1 MSKRVVITTDYLHE
15 ADSVAALLREHSLE
29 PVYRL
34 SNGPRNHEEKLALLA
49 DAAGAII
56 ASEPITEEMI
66 AAAPELK
73 IIARSGVGY
82 DSVDLDAASA
92 HGVAVTN
99 TPGVNHHAVAEL
111 ALGLMLSVAR
121 QLHSVIPAV
130 KNGGWP
136 RAAGTEL
143 HGKTLGVIGYG
154 PSGKALAQLGAA
166 LGMNV
171 LVTTSHPDETAN
183 VRFAPLEET
192 LAASDYV
199 SLHAKAT
206 GTALITAAELSQMKN
221 TAVLINTARGSL
233 INEEALAHAV
243 KEGIIAGAGLDVLA
257 AEPMGAEHPFAT
269 EDRILVFSH
278 LGGQTVE
285 ARERAGI
292 EAAYSVIEAL
302 TGKRP
307 RNQVN

>member
-49 DAAGAII
+49 D
-56 ASEPITEEMI
+56 
-66 AAAPELK
+66 
-73 IIARSGVGY
+73 
-82 DSVDLDAASA
+82 
-92 HGVAVTN
+92 
-99 TPGVNHHAVAEL
+99 
-111 ALGLMLSVAR
+111 
-121 QLHSVIPAV
+121 
-130 KNGGWP
+130 
-136 RAAGTEL
+136 AAGTEL